1 VEKKIRIRDKHPRSL
16 FREFRNN
23 FLGLKTDTDL
33 DPGYGMEKSISGIRH
48 KQPGSATL
56 NEFLPDVKIPHGVLG
71 LVLGRRALSHF
82 LSEILDLC
90 IPAKLPQPSV
100 SVR

>member
-1 VEKKIRIRDKHPRSL
+1 MSVDFFQILFIGLHENPGCQIKH
-16 FREFRNN
+16 
-23 FLGLKTDTDL
+23 
-33 DPGYGMEKSISGIRH
+33 
-48 KQPGSATL
+48 SASDIFY
-56 NEFLPDVKIPHGVLG
+56 NELLELLPDVKIPHGVLG

-100 SVR
+100 SVM